1 MIEKW
6 KKESLYEF
14 MIHRK
19 EGPHTVLFMVGE
31 SVNNIMI
38 LNKKEMNLL
47 ISLFTYFS
55 KFVFLLFYLPQKKWK
70 FWKDRNILIIWI
82 VIFFKF

>member
-19 EGPHTVLFMVGE
+19 EGPHTVLFMVRE
-31 SVNNIMI
+31 CFNNIMI
-38 LNKKEMNLL
+38 LNKKEINLWL

-55 KFVFLLFYLPQKKWK
+55 KFVFLLFYLSQKNK
-70 FWKDRNILIIWI
+70 FFEKIG
-82 VIFFKF
+82 IF